1 MLSFA
6 FRRLMMV
13 VPVLFGITLIIF
25 ALLYVLPGDPV
36 RMMVGQ
42 SADPDTVAR
51 IRHEMGLDRPFLNQ
65 YADYAF
71 KLLKGDFGRSYQTR
85 RLVLEELEAVVPK
98 TIQLSLVAEVFS
110 CIFGIGLG
118 LLAAAFRNRLIDR
131 IITTLAALQLS
142 FPLFWLA
149 LMLQLLIAVQLKW
162 LPSSGY
168 AEGFDKYILLP
179 ALTLAIPSSGILAR
193 MTRVAVV
200 DVLREDYMRT
210 AHAKGMRPRS
220 IYLRHALPN
229 ALIPIITTIG
239 LDLARLIGGI
249 TMIEVIFTWP
259 GLGKYAYDALVFKDL
274 PALSGSVIVFALLVS
289 TINLM
294 IDLLYG
300 VIDPRIRWT
309 S

>member
-1 MLSFA
+1 MLYYV
-6 FRRLMMV
+6 FRRILMIL
-13 VPVLFGITLIIF
+13 PVLFGITLIIF

-36 RMMVGQ
+36 RMMVGNN
-42 SADPDTVAR
+42 ADPETVER

-65 YADYAF
+65 YADYAVR
-71 KLLKGDFGRSYQTR
+71 LLKGDFGRSYQTR
-85 RLVLEELEAVVPK
+85 RSVLEELEAVAPR
-98 TIQLSLVAEVFS
+98 TIQLSLAAEFFS
-110 CIFGIGLG
+110 IIIGIGLG
-118 LLAAAFRNRLIDR
+118 LLAAVFRNKLIDR
-131 IITTLAALQLS
+131 FITTLAALQLS

-149 LMLQLLIAVQLKW
+149 LMVQLLVAVQLKW

-168 AEGFDKYILLP
+168 GVGFDKYILLP
-179 ALTLAIPSSGILAR
+179 AFTMAIPSSGILAR

-200 DVLREDYMRT
+200 DVLREDYIRT
-210 AHAKGMRPRS
+210 ANAKGMRTRT

-229 ALIPIITTIG
+229 ALIPIVTTIG

-289 TINLM
+289 GINLA
-294 IDLLYG
+294 IDLVYG
-300 VIDPRIRWT
+300 FIDPRISRT
-309 S
+309 A